1 MRAIKKARKAIE
13 LDPTSVT
20 ASTFAKLIL
29 SLENES
35 DFSLKSL
42 YQLNLDD
49 FNLAMEVMRD
59 WRLDRYYEGKTK
71 ALDSALQASA
81 IQASK
86 KA

>member
-49 FNLAMEVMRD
+49 FNLAIEVMRD
-59 WRLDRYYEGKTK
+59 WRLDRYYAGKTK
-71 ALDSALQASA
+71 AIDVALQANA
-81 IQASK
+81 IQAGK
-86 KA
+86 

>member
-13 LDPTSVT
+13 LAPTSGT

-71 ALDSALQASA
+71 ALDIALQANA
-81 IQASK
+81 INASK
-86 KA
+86 RT